1 MPRIIRS
8 WLGTRIEFRGGSS
21 HLAGILI
28 NDVANKRVLIRHDKL
43 VCIFEKILRPHRASN
58 REMLIGQFLV
68 LCRALSV
75 LLIRHRE
82 EAFVGRRS
90 EILSGFSANRNI
102 AVCLDTSR
110 TEYRNLEV
118 YELRVVLPATS

>member
-1 MPRIIRS
+1 MVRS

-43 VCIFEKILRPHRASN
+43 VCIFEKILRPHRAS
-58 REMLIGQFLV
+58 EMLIGQFLV

-82 EAFVGRRS
+82 EVFVGRRS